1 MSYPE
6 PSRSAPATQHAAGF
20 LTDVDAM
27 FDSVAGTLDL
37 PDGLAEKIRVC
48 NATYVTRFGVR
59 LRGRMYTFTGWR
71 AVHSTHNNPAKGGI
85 RYSPAAD
92 QEEVEALAALMT
104 YKCALIGLPF
114 GGSKGALMLDPR
126 DWEEHELEK
135 ITRRFAQELIK
146 HGFLNSGMNVPA
158 PDMGTNEQTMMWIAD
173 EYRRLKP
180 EDINGMAC
188 VTGKPLGGNG
198 IEGRT
203 EATGRGVQFA
213 IHAFFDTP
221 EDARKAGFAGND
233 LRGRSVVVQG
243 LGNVGYH
250 AAKFLSEDDGCR
262 ITAVIE
268 RDGVI
273 RNEGGLDIAALKSHV
288 TASGG
293 VKGFAGGTFDAHGA
307 NALEDD
313 CDILIPAALE
323 QVLHG
328 GNAGNLQA
336 RLIVEAANGP
346 TTFEADRI
354 LRDRGVVIIPDLFA
368 NAGGVAV
375 SYFEWVKNLTHI
387 PFGLMERR
395 YDEKGHRRLAR
406 SLEMMTGRSFPKET
420 EAEFFQGRREID
432 LVRSGLEDIMRST
445 YAELSRRWNDL
456 DDPAVD
462 LRSAAYS
469 VSINRIAEAYRA
481 IGI

>member
-1 MSYPE
+1 M
-6 PSRSAPATQHAAGF
+6 H
-20 LTDVDAM
+20 
-27 FDSVAGTLDL
+27 
-37 PDGLAEKIRVC
+37 
-48 NATYVTRFGVR
+48 
-59 LRGRMYTFTGWR
+59 TFTGWR

-85 RYSPAAD
+85 RYSLAAD

-114 GGSKGALMLDPR
+114 GGSKGALMIDPR
-126 DWEEHELEK
+126 EWEEHELEK

-213 IHAFFDTP
+213 VHAFFDTP
-221 EDARKAGFAGND
+221 EDTHKAGFAGTE
-233 LRGRSVVVQG
+233 LCGRSVVVQG

-262 ITAVIE
+262 IIAVVE
-268 RDGVI
+268 RDGVV
-273 RNEGGLDIAALKSHV
+273 RNEGGLDIEALQSHIAE
-288 TASGG
+288 TGG
-293 VKGFAGGTFDAHGA
+293 VKDFVGGTFDADGA
-307 NALEDD
+307 KALEDE

-328 GNAGNLQA
+328 GNAGNIRA

-354 LRDRGVVIIPDLFA
+354 LRDRGIVIIPDLFA

-395 YDEKGHRRLAR
+395 YDEKGHRTLAR
-406 SLEMMTGRSFPKET
+406 SLEMMTGRAFPKET

-456 DDPAVD
+456 GDPAMD
-462 LRSAAYS
+462 LRSAAYA

>member
-1 MSYPE
+1 MNS
-6 PSRSAPATQHAAGF
+6 F
-20 LTDVDAM
+20 LQDVDDMYSA
-27 FDSVAGTLDL
+27 VADRLGL
-37 PDGLAEKIRVC
+37 PDGLVEKIRVC

-59 LRGRMYTFTGWR
+59 LRGRIYTFTGWR
-71 AVHSTHNNPAKGGI
+71 AVHSTHQNPAKGGI
-85 RYSPAAD
+85 RFSPTAD
-92 QEEVEALAALMT
+92 QEEVEALAALMS

-114 GGSKGALMLDPR
+114 GGSKGALMVDPR

-135 ITRRFAQELIK
+135 ITRRFAQELIR
-146 HGFLNSGMNVPA
+146 HGFLGSGQNVPA

-180 EDINGMAC
+180 DDINGMAC

-213 IHAFFDTP
+213 IQAFFDTRQ
-221 EDARKAGFAGND
+221 DAEKAGFAGEG
-233 LRGRSVVVQG
+233 LQGRTVVVQG

-262 ITAVIE
+262 VTAVIE

-273 RNEGGLDIAALKSHV
+273 RNPDGLDIEALKHHLS
-288 TASGG
+288 AIGG
-293 VKGFAGGTFDAHGA
+293 VQGFSGGTFDPDGA
-307 NALEDD
+307 SALEDA

-323 QVLHG
+323 QVIHG
-328 GNAGNLQA
+328 GNAGGIRA

-375 SYFEWVKNLTHI
+375 SYFEWVKNLNHI

-395 YDEKGHRRLAR
+395 YDEKGHRTLAR
-406 SLEMMTGRSFPKET
+406 SLELMTGRAFPKEA
-420 EAEFFQGRREID
+420 ESEFFHGRCEID
-432 LVRSGLEDIMRST
+432 LVRSGLEDIIRTT
-445 YAELSRRWNDL
+445 YTELSRRWND
-456 DDPAVD
+456 PAHPTRD
-462 LRSAAYS
+462 LRSAAYA
-469 VSINRIAEAYRA
+469 VAINRIAEAYRA

>member
-1 MSYPE
+1 MSN
-6 PSRSAPATQHAAGF
+6 F
-20 LTDVDAM
+20 LSDIDAM
-27 FDSVAGTLDL
+27 FDKAANTLDL
-37 PDGLAEKIRVC
+37 PEGLTEKIRVC

-59 LRGRMYTFTGWR
+59 LRGRIHTFTGWR

-85 RYSPAAD
+85 RYSLAAD

-114 GGSKGALMLDPR
+114 GGSKGALMIDPR

-203 EATGRGVQFA
+203 EATGRGIQFA
-213 IHAFFDTP
+213 VHAFFDSV
-221 EDARKAGFAGND
+221 EDARKAGCAGND
-233 LRGRSVVVQG
+233 LLGRSVIVQG
-243 LGNVGYH
+243 LGNVGYY
-250 AAKFLSEDDGCR
+250 AAKFLSEEDGCR

-273 RNEGGLDIAALKSHV
+273 RNPDGLDVEALKKHV
-288 TASGG
+288 LATGG
-293 VKGFAGGTFDAHGA
+293 VKSFAGGTFDAEGA
-307 NALEDD
+307 KALEDN

-328 GNAGNLQA
+328 GNAGRIQT

-346 TTFEADRI
+346 TTFEADQI
-354 LRDRGVVIIPDLFA
+354 LRERGIVIIPDLFA

-395 YDEKGHRRLAR
+395 YDEKGHRTLAR
-406 SLEMMTGRSFPKET
+406 SLEMMTGHAFPMET

-445 YAELSRRWNDL
+445 YAELSRRWNDPC
-456 DDPAVD
+456 DPSTD
-462 LRSAAYS
+462 LRSAVYT